1 MHSGSEQRPASDWVL
16 PWDCWAIMSS
26 ERIHHG
32 ISPGSVPTFSGF
44 QFRIPH
50 SLGGLPN
57 LPTCLKEEAS
67 FSSIH
72 PSIAPFSQL
81 CLFSL
86 RLNQNRS
93 LPPLQLCPL
102 STSSHTKTSGPREL
116 PRGITSFLSLP
127 ELCPQPHSQLTHQ
140 EILSPKSVPVQV
152 SATSAPSP
160 SKNPA
165 RGKQENH
172 TNLHLYFLFLAASRP

>member
-1 MHSGSEQRPASDWVL
+1 MHSGSEQRPAPDWVL

-32 ISPGSVPTFSGF
+32 VSPGSVPTFSGF

-57 LPTCLKEEAS
+57 LPTCLKEEAP

-86 RLNQNRS
+86 RLNQNCS

-116 PRGITSFLSLP
+116 PRGITSFLSLL

-140 EILSPKSVPVQV
+140 EILNPKSVPVQV

>member
-1 MHSGSEQRPASDWVL
+1 MDLNRGQRPDWVL
-16 PWDCWAIMSS
+16 WDCWAIMSS

-57 LPTCLKEEAS
+57 LPTCLKRGPLLQ
-67 FSSIH
+67 H
-72 PSIAPFSQL
+72 PPFNCSFSQL

-116 PRGITSFLSLP
+116 PRGITSFLGLP
-127 ELCPQPHSQLTHQ
+127 GSVLKPHSQLTHQ

-152 SATSAPSP
+152 SATSAPS
-160 SKNPA
+160 
-165 RGKQENH
+165 
-172 TNLHLYFLFLAASRP
+172 

>member
-1 MHSGSEQRPASDWVL
+1 
-16 PWDCWAIMSS
+16 MSS

-32 ISPGSVPTFSGF
+32 ISPGSVPTFWLPVQNSSLSGW
-44 QFRIPH
+44 
-50 SLGGLPN
+50 SPN
-57 LPTCLKEEAS
+57 LPTCLKEEAPSPASTLQLLPFPNFVSFSQVKSKPLSPS
-67 FSSIH
+67 FSSAH
-72 PSIAPFSQL
+72 
-81 CLFSL
+81 C
-86 RLNQNRS
+86 
-93 LPPLQLCPL
+93 PPALTPRPQ
-102 STSSHTKTSGPREL
+102 GPGSFQ
-116 PRGITSFLSLP
+116 GITSFLSLP

-140 EILSPKSVPVQV
+140 EILMLQSVPVQV